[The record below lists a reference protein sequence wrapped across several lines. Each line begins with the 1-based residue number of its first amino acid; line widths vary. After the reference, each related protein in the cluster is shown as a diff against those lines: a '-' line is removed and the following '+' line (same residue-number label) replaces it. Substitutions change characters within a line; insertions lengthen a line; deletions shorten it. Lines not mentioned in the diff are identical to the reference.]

1 MIKGN
6 NLQVLMDSHLEGNYP
21 TEEATTMVDL
31 VSQCLQYEPRDR
43 PNTKKLV
50 SVLEPMQIK
59 SEVTI
64 MLLSF
69 QKMLH
74 IIYHAS
80 CDSYVL

>member
-74 IIYHAS
+74 IIYIP
-80 CDSYVL
+80 CIL

>member
-74 IIYHAS
+74 IIYHAPY
-80 CDSYVL
+80 DSYVL

>member
-1 MIKGN
+1 
-6 NLQVLMDSHLEGNYP
+6 MDSHLEGNYP

-59 SEVTI
+59 SEVTF
-64 MLLSF
+64 MLYFILF
-69 QKMLH
+69 KN
-74 IIYHAS
+74 AS
-80 CDSYVL
+80 YYIPCTLCALALIVCFIVM